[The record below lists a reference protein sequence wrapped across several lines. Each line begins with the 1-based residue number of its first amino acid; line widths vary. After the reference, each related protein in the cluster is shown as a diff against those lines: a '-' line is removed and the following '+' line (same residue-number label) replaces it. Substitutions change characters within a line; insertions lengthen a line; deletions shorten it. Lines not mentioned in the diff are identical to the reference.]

1 MAYTI
6 APVSGELATIPWL
19 LTNEKSLLFFANRVS
34 PFRSF
39 VCAGGHI
46 NPAVTLALFI
56 IGEIEAPAAAAYIVT
71 QFVAAVLGAAL
82 VWGCMADQ
90 MLKEEQGG
98 CK

>member
-1 MAYTI
+1 
-6 APVSGELATIPWL
+6 
-19 LTNEKSLLFFANRVS
+19 
-34 PFRSF
+34 
-39 VCAGGHI
+39 
-46 NPAVTLALFI
+46 LFI

-71 QFVAAVLGAAL
+71 QFAAAVLGAAI